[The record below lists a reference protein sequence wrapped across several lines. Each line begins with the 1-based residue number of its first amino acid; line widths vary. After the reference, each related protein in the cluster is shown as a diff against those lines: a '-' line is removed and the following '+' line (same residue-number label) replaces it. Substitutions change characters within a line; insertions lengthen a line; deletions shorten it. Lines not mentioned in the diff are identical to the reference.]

1 MRDFEDQGS
10 GLGFLRFEV
19 EGSEGLRVGVVQVVE
34 GFGLC
39 RTKAT
44 RALGVGGS

>member
-19 EGSEGLRVGVVQVVE
+19 EGSEGLRVGVVEVE